1 MKKALKT
8 VLIVLLILII
18 ATGALAVWQWKN
30 IEGVLIGVSQNS
42 EEIKK
47 RRNDNQAS
55 LVGDVNS
62 YMDTPL
68 RELTE
73 EEQQQIANGETSASD
88 VYMRIFEEKE
98 AEMAAKQAEKA
109 AENAAKKDEIV
120 SRYMAQMYKLQS
132 EFSSRAEA
140 TISQGASYYNSLSTK
155 RHDPIAKAN
164 TIKHFTP
171 IVKGIENECNA
182 KVEKVIANMK
192 KELEAIDADTSI
204 TKTVRETYEKEK
216 QLKLSY
222 YSNKYLK

>member
-47 RRNDNQAS
+47 RRDDNQAS

-73 EEQQQIANGETSASD
+73 EEQEQIANGEASASD
-88 VYMRIFEEKE
+88 VYMRIFKEKE

-109 AENAAKKDEIV
+109 AEKDEIV
-120 SRYMAQMYKLQS
+120 SRYMAQLYKLQS
-132 EFSSRAEA
+132 EFTSKAEA
-140 TISQGASYYNSLSTK
+140 TIKQGARYYENMKT
-155 RHDPIAKAN
+155 RPHDPIAKAN

-171 IVKGIENECNA
+171 IVKGIESECNS

>member
-1 MKKALKT
+1 MKKVLKT
-8 VLIVLLILII
+8 VLIIFFILVI
-18 ATGALAVWQWKN
+18 ATGVLAVWQWKN
-30 IEGVLIGVSQNS
+30 IEGIIIGVSQNS

-47 RRNDNQAS
+47 RRDDNQAS
-55 LVGDVNS
+55 LVDDMNS
-62 YMDTPL
+62 YMDSPL

-73 EEQQQIANGETSASD
+73 EEQQQIAEGEASASD

-98 AEMAAKQAEKA
+98 AEIV

-120 SRYMAQMYKLQS
+120 SRYMAEMYKLQS
-132 EFSSRAEA
+132 EFTVKAEA
-140 TISQGASYYNSLSTK
+140 TIKQGARYYENMKT
-155 RHDPIAKAN
+155 RPHDPIAKAN

-171 IVKGIENECNA
+171 IVKGIESECNA
-182 KVEKVIANMK
+182 KVEKVISDMK
-192 KELEAIDADTSI
+192 KELEKIGAGTSI